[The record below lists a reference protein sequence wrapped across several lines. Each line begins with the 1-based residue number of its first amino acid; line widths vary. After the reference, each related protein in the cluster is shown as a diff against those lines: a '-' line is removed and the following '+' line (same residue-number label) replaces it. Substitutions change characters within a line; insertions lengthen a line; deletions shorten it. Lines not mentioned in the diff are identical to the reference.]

1 MVSIAGVV
9 SRQAYDMD
17 VKVLC
22 IGPLNNQKKDG
33 TNYPVFYG
41 AGELLIWRDNILN
54 IFLFQL
60 KQYLWKLCKGY
71 TPHYAFL
78 TVCFQILVSM

>member
-33 TNYPVFYG
+33 TNNPVFYG
-41 AGELLIWRDNILN
+41 AGE
-54 IFLFQL
+54 
-60 KQYLWKLCKGY
+60 
-71 TPHYAFL
+71 
-78 TVCFQILVSM
+78 